1 LEDLKYMM
9 EDIEE
14 ELQEAVLDL
23 QDANQLVM
31 VQKALAKKYENVDE
45 DQQQVI
51 IHDEMLQEIL
61 LFIER

>member
-1 LEDLKYMM
+1 MM